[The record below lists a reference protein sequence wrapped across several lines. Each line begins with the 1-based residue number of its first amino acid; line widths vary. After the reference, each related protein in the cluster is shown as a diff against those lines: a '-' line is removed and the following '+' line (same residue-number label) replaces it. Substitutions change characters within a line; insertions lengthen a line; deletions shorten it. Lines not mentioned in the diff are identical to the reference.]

1 MTFAFWC
8 IFAAMWLPL
17 VWTIVS
23 KWGLKDYDN
32 SRPRDWLSSQDGWRQ
47 RAIWAQ
53 SNAWEAFAPFAAA
66 VLIAHY
72 VDASQNA
79 VDWLAGT
86 FIAARTLHGVCY
98 VVDRPTARS
107 MAWAVGFLAVI
118 ALFVVAASSA

>member
-17 VWTIVS
+17 LWAVVS
-23 KWGLKDYDN
+23 KWGFKDYDN
-32 SRPRDWLSSQDGWRQ
+32 SRPRDWLASLEGWRQ
-47 RAIWAQ
+47 RAVWAQ

-72 VDASQNA
+72 ADANQDT
-79 VDWLAGT
+79 VDWLAGI
-86 FIAARTLHGVCY
+86 FVAARTLHGVFY
-98 VVDRPTARS
+98 MADKSTPRS
-107 MAWAVGFLAVI
+107 AAWAVGFIAVI

>member
-17 VWTIVS
+17 VWTVVS
-23 KWGLKDYDN
+23 KWGFKDYDN
-32 SRPRDWLSSQDGWRQ
+32 SRPRDWLASQEGWRQ
-47 RAIWAQ
+47 RAVWAQ

-72 VDASQNA
+72 VGADQDA
-79 VDWLAGT
+79 VDWLAGI
-86 FIAARTLHGVCY
+86 FVAARTLHGVFY
-98 VVDRPTARS
+98 VVDKSRARS
-107 MAWAVGFLAVI
+107 VAWAVGLIAVI